1 MDLNCGHQPRAT
13 LTSDDLLAPAA
24 QFTGYFKVKAEK
36 RQSCSQRGKPL
47 IEGIQ
52 WARLITLKEG
62 PYLVLLYGPALDR
75 VVPVPPFSILEAGRK
90 NGVPLL
96 VASACIAPSM
106 YSLHALGEGG
116 SRGWP

>member
-1 MDLNCGHQPRAT
+1 M
-13 LTSDDLLAPAA
+13 
-24 QFTGYFKVKAEK
+24 
-36 RQSCSQRGKPL
+36 
-47 IEGIQ
+47 
-52 WARLITLKEG
+52 
-62 PYLVLLYGPALDR
+62 LLYGPALDR
-75 VVPVPPFSILEAGRK
+75 VVPVPPFSILEAGHK